1 MGQDVVLFAFGIVFA
16 LYHFPN
22 KWVLVQEIVML
33 WDTS

>member
-22 KWVLVQEIVML
+22 K
-33 WDTS
+33 